1 MYMYVHMYTYIRTC
15 MCICTCMYTCM
26 CTCIRICTRI
36 CTCICTCLCICTC
49 TCTGTHTQA
58 HKRTG
63 PRQRDTAATR
73 GPDSARGTPGA
84 ICARPTTLGSR
95 TCFKRHTSHHHTH
108 TSHHHAHAPLWGRA
122 PVRLA
127 EPADAAG
134 VAHGD
139 VADARQVVV
148 WPAFAHLG
156 E

>member
-1 MYMYVHMYTYIRTC
+1 M
-15 MCICTCMYTCM
+15 
-26 CTCIRICTRI
+26 
-36 CTCICTCLCICTC
+36 
-49 TCTGTHTQA
+49 A
-58 HKRTG
+58 HI
-63 PRQRDTAATR
+63 PPILHR
-73 GPDSARGTPGA
+73 GLLLQEQPA
-84 ICARPTTLGSR
+84 SR
-95 TCFKRHTSHHHTH
+95 HVHTSHHHTH